1 MNVRKKFEEYRFMT
15 KNRPLVE
22 GELNR
27 INNLVRIKTSG
38 IKAEGGHSS
47 KDTMDYYNDLIARKQ
62 RLETTLLE
70 YDLSIELV
78 NDALGLLKKDMP
90 IEYEAIKM
98 YHIECKKKL
107 VNDALG
113 LLKKDMPIE
122 YEAIKMY
129 HIECKKIFQ
138 IMDRLNFG
146 KSQCWNYINRG
157 ERELSRFFEIVK

>member
-98 YHIECKKKL
+98 YHIECKK
-107 VNDALG
+107 
-113 LLKKDMPIE
+113 
-122 YEAIKMY
+122 
-129 HIECKKIFQ
+129 IFQ

>member
-1 MNVRKKFEEYRFMT
+1 MNVRKKFEDYRFMT

-27 INNLVRIKTSG
+27 IDNLVRIKTSG

-47 KDTMDYYNDLIARKQ
+47 KDTMDYYNDLIERKQ

-70 YDLSIELV
+70 YDLLIELV
-78 NDALGLLKKDMP
+78 NDALGLLKK
-90 IEYEAIKM
+90 E
-98 YHIECKKKL
+98 
-107 VNDALG
+107 
-113 LLKKDMPIE
+113 MPIE

-138 IMDRLNFG
+138 IMSKLSFS
-146 KSQCWNYINRG
+146 KSQCWVYIRRG
-157 ERELSRFFEIVK
+157 EKELSQLFDIVK